1 MWIHRLGRV
10 TTALI
15 LLAQLAGCNATPKA
29 QQPLAG
35 PSVPAVGSGT
45 AQLATSLGG
54 VQASA
59 DPLPVA
65 SDDPVWGAAT
75 APVTLVEFS
84 DLQCPFCS
92 RVHPTIK
99 SLQAKYGPNQ
109 LRVVFKHNPLP
120 FHEHARPAAKVAD
133 AVLRQG
139 GSAAFFAFLD
149 LAFDEQQKL
158 GDEAL
163 SAWVTRVG
171 LDAAVVLRRAELPE
185 TNDKIERDMALA
197 AKVGANGTPA
207 FRINGKSLTG
217 AQPLDSFTSMIDAE
231 LAAASDLRRKGT
243 AAEAVYKTRVAA
255 NYAAPKPTAEEDDEP
270 EADLVIWKMPVKGA
284 PVNGPSDALVT
295 IVQFSDYQCPFCRR
309 AEATMNELMARY
321 PKDVRVVLRQN
332 PLPFHPRALPAA
344 NLALEARAQK
354 GDAAFLEANRRLFE
368 GKLEEADLLA
378 LGKQL
383 KLDERR
389 LKNAIDNNT
398 HAAEIEADSDLALDF
413 KASGTPH
420 FFINGLRLS
429 GAQPLE
435 NFVTAVEAQLKVAN
449 ALLAAGTPRAG
460 VYDEIMKHAQDADPP
475 ERKELAAPSAD
486 NPSRG
491 PVNAPIV
498 IHEFAD
504 FQCPFCQKVDKT
516 LTELEKAYPN
526 KLRFVWHDYPLSF
539 HEHARPAAIVAREV
553 RAQKGDAG
561 FWKFHDVVFSSDA
574 KLSEELLGKY
584 AATLRLDQARLSAA
598 RSDGR
603 FDKVLE
609 SDKTLAD
616 NAGIRGTP
624 AFVINGYYLSGA
636 QPLKAFKRI
645 IRYAL
650 AHPAPK
656 TSAPVAASA
665 TGVAPSAP
673 KLK

>member
-10 TTALI
+10 TTAL
-15 LLAQLAGCNATPKA
+15 LLSVQLASCNATPPA
-29 QQPLAG
+29 QQPPAG
-35 PSVPAVGSGT
+35 PSVSAVAPGT
-45 AQLATSLGG
+45 AQLATSAGG
-54 VQASA
+54 VQPSSEA
-59 DPLPVA
+59 LPIG

-92 RVHPTIK
+92 RVQLTIK

-120 FHEHARPAAKVAD
+120 FHGNARPAAKVAD

-139 GSAAFFAFLD
+139 GSPAFYAFLD
-149 LAFDEQQKL
+149 LAFEEQQKL

-163 SAWVTRVG
+163 NAWVARVG
-171 LDAAVVLRRAELPE
+171 LDPAVVLRRAGLPE
-185 TNDKIERDMALA
+185 TDDKIERDIALA

-207 FRINGKSLTG
+207 FRINGLALSG
-217 AQPLDSFTSMIDAE
+217 AQPLDAFTSIIDAE
-231 LAAASDLRRKGT
+231 LVAAADLGRKGT
-243 AAEAVYKTRVAA
+243 PAAAVYGTRVAA
-255 NYAAPKPTAEEDDEP
+255 NYVAPKPEAEDEP
-270 EADLVIWKMPVKGA
+270 EQDLVIWKLPVKGA
-284 PVNGPSDALVT
+284 PSMGPSDALVT
-295 IVQFSDYQCPFCRR
+295 IVQFSDYQCPYCRR
-309 AEATMNELMARY
+309 AETTMNELLARY

-368 GKLEEADLLA
+368 GKLEESDLLD
-378 LGKQL
+378 LGKAL
-383 KLDERR
+383 KLDEKR
-389 LKNAIDNNT
+389 LKNAITNNT
-398 HAAEIEADSDLALDF
+398 HAAEIEADQDLASDF

-435 NFVTAVEAQLKVAN
+435 NFVTAVETQLKVAN
-449 ALLAAGTPRAG
+449 ALVAAGTPRAA
-460 VYDEIMKHAQDADPP
+460 VYDEIMKHAQDPDAP
-475 ERKELAAPSAD
+475 ERKEIPAPTAD

-491 PVNAPIV
+491 PLNAPIV

-516 LTELEKAYPN
+516 LVELSKAYPN

-539 HEHARPAAIVAREV
+539 HDFARPAAIAAREV

-561 FWKFHDVVFSSDA
+561 FWKFHDLLFSSDA
-574 KLSEELLGKY
+574 ALSDETLAKTG
-584 AATLRLDQARLSAA
+584 ATLGLDSARMTAA
-598 RSDGR
+598 QSDGR
-603 FDKVLE
+603 FDSLLAK
-609 SDKTLAD
+609 DKALAD
-616 NAGIRGTP
+616 DAGIRGTP
-624 AFVINGYYLSGA
+624 AFVINGYYISGA

-656 TSAPVAASA
+656 TAGPIK
-665 TGVAPSAP
+665 P
-673 KLK
+673 